1 MMDDNNPFEINAS
14 SVEAAVNNEPV
25 YFSVRALLGS
35 LMVMLPWPIL
45 GIAICLGFSLF
56 EEFGEAVFLFGSVTM
71 IFLLPL
77 ALVVNSMWIFGT
89 LSGFVW
95 LLVLFL
101 PFTFGKSSILRKLN
115 VQTVW
120 VLQSLFSAAQ
130 AGVGFMIVL
139 GKNC

>member
-1 MMDDNNPFEINAS
+1 MMDDNNPIEINAS
-14 SVEAAVNNEPV
+14 SVEPAVNNEPV
-25 YFSVRALLGS
+25 YFSVRDLFAS
-35 LMVMLPWPIL
+35 LMVMLAWPIL
-45 GIAICLGFSLF
+45 GIAICLRLSLF

-89 LSGFVW
+89 LSGFLW

-120 VLQSLFSAAQ
+120 VLQSLFSAIQ